1 MAPDVSELVK
11 SLESRGPTSQ
21 GTDTVVSHAQPTT
34 QICQRQ
40 IRNFC
45 EGVNRKTKGTDHDL
59 VYIAM
64 WA

>member
-11 SLESRGPTSQ
+11 SLESRGPTSK
-21 GTDTVVSHAQPTT
+21 GTDTVVSQHNQPHKFVRDRFG
-34 QICQRQ
+34 IFVR
-40 IRNFC
+40 
-45 EGVNRKTKGTDHDL
+45 GVNRKTKGTDHDL